1 MDRINWPGVFS
12 CVARILLIVLG
23 HVGLVTAQEAQQPWR
38 TWSSS
43 GGGTIEARVVT
54 KDSVRVT
61 LEKHDNTRLTIP
73 LGQLSRQDQEF
84 LAADRPAGARPNA
97 AGELQGATSINGI
110 DAKPGEASAE
120 IPCKDV
126 PKCSYFLYL
135 PKSFH
140 TGRSW
145 PVMFIM
151 SPGGGSPDVLA
162 RYVPGADQL
171 GIILAVSTQSKNG
184 ENNGSE
190 AAINAMVKDVYTRVP
205 VIKSLSFASGFS
217 GGSREAYS
225 LAEREKNIKGVL
237 ACGSGA
243 GFAPENGQFRQAKL
257 NRDLVVCSLMGTNCF
272 NRREAVASH
281 KRFNKATSR
290 IIWFVGGHDW
300 AEAPIITEGMAFVY
314 GHALIKNNDLTV
326 ATLRTAYAEAQ
337 LAWAKTQAALAP
349 WISWNWAENL
359 RKYPASGTITQ
370 QAGELADRLAKDD
383 KVKLSVTAD
392 KVIDA
397 FTDKYLSDNNTTVDK
412 SPDPKRV
419 ADANKKA
426 AAFPALPHAEL
437 LKKLAEPAS

>member
-1 MDRINWPGVFS
+1 MMMEFCFMVVFCS
-12 CVARILLIVLG
+12 SLIDNRPHLAALVELKKYLVNEVARGGGSESLG
-23 HVGLVTAQEAQQPWR
+23 IKCSGLHSPGLVGHFV
-38 TWSSS
+38 
-43 GGGTIEARVVT
+43 GGAT
-54 KDSVRVT
+54 
-61 LEKHDNTRLTIP
+61 
-73 LGQLSRQDQEF
+73 
-84 LAADRPAGARPNA
+84 PAGGADDITDERPIIVT
-97 AGELQGATSINGI
+97 G
-110 DAKPGEASAE
+110 
-120 IPCKDV
+120 

-135 PKSFH
+135 PKPFH

-162 RYVPGADQL
+162 RYIPGADQL
-171 GIILAVSTQSKNG
+171 GVILAVSTQSKNG

-243 GFAPENGQFRQAKL
+243 GILPEKEQFRQAKL
-257 NRDLVVCSLMGTNCF
+257 KRDLVVCSLMGTNCF

-290 IIWFVGGHDW
+290 IIWFPGGHDW
-300 AEAPIITEGMAFVY
+300 AEAPIITEGMAHVY
-314 GHALIKNNDLTV
+314 GHALIKDNDLT
-326 ATLRTAYAEAQ
+326 AAALRAVYAEAQ
-337 LAWAKTQAALAP
+337 LAWAQPQAASSP
-349 WISWNWAENL
+349 WISWNWAEIL
-359 RKYPASGTITQ
+359 RKYPASGTSTQ

-437 LKKLAEPAS
+437 LKKLAEPAL